1 MPDAE
6 LDEAVAPGM
15 NAARRDSSIP
25 EPPGRR
31 GLEPEAHVLVVEDDA
46 PMRHLIAKLLREN
59 GFRAT
64 GVRDGREMW
73 ETLRNTGVDLILLD
87 VMLPGQSG
95 LDLLRELRGKQGA
108 LPVVMV
114 TAKGAEADRVLG
126 LELGADDYL
135 PKPFG
140 RRELL
145 ARVRAVLR
153 RARPAAVAGPEGET
167 HRATREL
174 RFDGWTVDMAR
185 RELLSPGGAVVD
197 LSGAE
202 YDLLVAFLEHPHRV
216 LARDQ
221 ILELSR
227 GRLADPNDRSVD
239 VLVSRLRRKLE
250 EEGGTAMIKTVRGSG
265 YMFLPQVERL
275 A

>member
-1 MPDAE
+1 
-6 LDEAVAPGM
+6 M
-15 NAARRDSSIP
+15 NALRRSDP
-25 EPPGRR
+25 AAEPPGRR
-31 GLEPEAHVLVVEDDA
+31 GLDPEAHVLVVEDDA
-46 PMRHLIAKLLREN
+46 PMRHLIARLLREN

-73 ETLRNTGVDLILLD
+73 ETLRHAEVDLVLLD
-87 VMLPGQSG
+87 VMLPGESG
-95 LDLLRELRGKQGA
+95 LDLLRALRA
-108 LPVVMV
+108 WEDSPPVVMV
-114 TAKGAEADRVLG
+114 TAKGSEADRVLG
-126 LELGADDYL
+126 LDLGADDYL

-153 RARPAAVAGPEGET
+153 RARPTAAAEEAPSRGVV
-167 HRATREL
+167 RLL
-174 RFDGWTVDMAR
+174 RFDGWTVDLAR

-202 YDLLVAFLEHPHRV
+202 YDLLLAFLEHPHRV
-216 LARDQ
+216 LARGQ

-227 GRLADPNDRSVD
+227 GRLADPNDRSAD

-250 EEGGTAMIKTVRGSG
+250 GEESEEGKAAMIKTVRGAG
-265 YMFLPQVERL
+265 YMFLPSVERV

>member
-1 MPDAE
+1 MTEGSGPKDPPHADA
-6 LDEAVAPGM
+6 
-15 NAARRDSSIP
+15 
-25 EPPGRR
+25 PGRR
-31 GLEPEAHVLVVEDDA
+31 ALDPEAHVLVVEDDG
-46 PMRHLIAKLLREN
+46 PTRHLIARLLREN
-59 GFRAT
+59 GFRAS
-64 GVRDGREMW
+64 GARDGAEMR
-73 ETLRNTGVDLILLD
+73 ETLRHADVDLILLD
-87 VMLPGQSG
+87 VMLPGESG
-95 LDLLRELRGKQGA
+95 LDLLRALRAEPGSP
-108 LPVVMV
+108 PVVMV

-126 LELGADDYL
+126 LDLGADDYL

-153 RARPAAVAGPEGET
+153 RARPAAGLPPEGQP
-167 HRATREL
+167 RGAARLL
-174 RFDGWTVDMAR
+174 RFDGWTVDLAR
-185 RELLSPGGAVVD
+185 RELVSPGGAGVE

-202 YDLLVAFLEHPHRV
+202 YDLLLAFLEHPQRV

-250 EEGGTAMIKTVRGSG
+250 DEGGTAMIKTVRGAG
-265 YMFLPQVERL
+265 YVFLPEVERC

>member
-1 MPDAE
+1 
-6 LDEAVAPGM
+6 M
-15 NAARRDSSIP
+15 NPVRSGN
-25 EPPGRR
+25 PPIEGQGRR
-31 GLEPEAHVLVVEDDA
+31 GLGPEAHVLVVEDDA
-46 PMRHLIAKLLREN
+46 AMRHLIARLLREN
-59 GFRAT
+59 GFRST

-73 ETLRNTGVDLILLD
+73 ETLRNTEVDLILLD
-87 VMLPGQSG
+87 IMLPGASG
-95 LDLLRELRGKQGA
+95 LELLRGLRAERGS

-126 LELGADDYL
+126 LDLGADDYL

-153 RARPAAVAGPEGET
+153 RAHSPTATPAEPLA
-167 HRATREL
+167 HATVQRL
-174 RFDGWTVDMAR
+174 RFDCWTVDLAR
-185 RELLSPGGAVVD
+185 RELLAPGGTVVD

-202 YDLLVAFLEHPHRV
+202 YDLLLAFIEHPHRV
-216 LARDQ
+216 LARNQ

-250 EEGGTAMIKTVRGSG
+250 GKESGTAVIKTVRGSG
-265 YMFLPQVERL
+265 YMFVPAVERVV
-275 A
+275 

>member
-1 MPDAE
+1 MRQRPVGGRCPAWPM
-6 LDEAVAPGM
+6 L
-15 NAARRDSSIP
+15 NAAP
-25 EPPGRR
+25 AGRR
-31 GLEPEAHVLVVEDDA
+31 GADTAMRRALDPEAHVLVVEDDA
-46 PMRHLIAKLLREN
+46 AMRHLITRLLREN

-73 ETLRNTGVDLILLD
+73 ETLRNTAIDLVLLD
-87 VMLPGQSG
+87 VMLPGPSG
-95 LDLLRELRGKQGA
+95 LDLLRMLRAERAA

-114 TAKGAEADRVLG
+114 TAKGAEADRVIG

-145 ARVRAVLR
+145 ARIRAVLR
-153 RARPAAVAGPEGET
+153 RAGPSAGGPGGAARA
-167 HRATREL
+167 HRL
-174 RFDGWTVDMAR
+174 RFDRWTVDLAR
-185 RELLSPGGAVVD
+185 RELVAPGGAVVD

-202 YDLLVAFLEHPHRV
+202 YDLLLAFLEHPQRV

-250 EEGGTAMIKTVRGSG
+250 DGGTAMIKTVRGAG
-265 YMFLPQVERL
+265 YMFLPQVERG

>member
-1 MPDAE
+1 
-6 LDEAVAPGM
+6 M
-15 NAARRDSSIP
+15 NTVRSGGQSG

-31 GLEPEAHVLVVEDDA
+31 GIDPEAHVLVVEDDA
-46 PMRHLIAKLLREN
+46 AMRHLISRLLREN
-59 GFRAT
+59 GFRST

-73 ETLRNTGVDLILLD
+73 ETLRNTEIDLILLD
-87 VMLPGQSG
+87 VMLPGDSG
-95 LDLLRELRGKQGA
+95 LKLLRDLRAERGA

-114 TAKGAEADRVLG
+114 TAKGSEADRVLG
-126 LELGADDYL
+126 LDLGADDYL

-153 RARPAAVAGPEGET
+153 RTRTPTEAPVEPAA
-167 HRATREL
+167 RATVQRV
-174 RFDGWTVDMAR
+174 RFDGWTVDLAR
-185 RELLSPGGAVVD
+185 REVLAPGDTVVE

-202 YDLLVAFLEHPHRV
+202 YDLLLAFLEHPHRV
-216 LARDQ
+216 LARNQ

-250 EEGGTAMIKTVRGSG
+250 GETGGTTMIKTVRGAG
-265 YMFLPQVERL
+265 YMFLPAVERVV
-275 A
+275 

>member
-1 MPDAE
+1 MTRVPKD
-6 LDEAVAPGM
+6 P
-15 NAARRDSSIP
+15 SSA

-31 GLEPEAHVLVVEDDA
+31 GLDPEAHVLVVEDDT
-46 PMRHLIAKLLREN
+46 PTRHLIARLLREN

-73 ETLRNTGVDLILLD
+73 ETLRNAEVDLVLLD
-87 VMLPGQSG
+87 VMLPGESG
-95 LDLLRELRGKQGA
+95 LELLRGLHAERGT

-114 TAKGAEADRVLG
+114 TAKGTEADRVLG
-126 LELGADDYL
+126 LDLGADDYL
-135 PKPFG
+135 AKPFG

-153 RARPAAVAGPEGET
+153 RARPATAASEEVAVHAT
-167 HRATREL
+167 VHRL
-174 RFDGWTVDMAR
+174 RFDGWTVDLAR
-185 RELLSPGGAVVD
+185 RELLAPEGAVVD
-197 LSGAE
+197 LSGAG
-202 YDLLVAFLEHPHRV
+202 YALLLAFLEHPRRV

-250 EEGGTAMIKTVRGSG
+250 GKEGGTAMIKTVRGAG
-265 YMFLPQVERL
+265 YMFLPAVERV

>member
-1 MPDAE
+1 
-6 LDEAVAPGM
+6 M
-15 NAARRDSSIP
+15 NAALSGSP
-25 EPPGRR
+25 PGEPPGRR
-31 GLEPEAHVLVVEDDA
+31 GLDPEAHVLVVEDDA
-46 PMRHLIAKLLREN
+46 SMRHLIARLLREN
-59 GFRAT
+59 GFRST

-73 ETLRNTGVDLILLD
+73 ETLRNTEVDLILLD
-87 VMLPGQSG
+87 VMLPGHSG
-95 LDLLRELRGKQGA
+95 IELLRELRTERGA

-114 TAKGAEADRVLG
+114 TAKGSEADRVLG
-126 LELGADDYL
+126 LDLGADDYL

-153 RARPAAVAGPEGET
+153 RARPAPAEPAARTSVQ
-167 HRATREL
+167 RV
-174 RFDGWTVDMAR
+174 RFDSWTVDLAR
-185 RELLSPGGAVVD
+185 RELLGPGGTVVD

-202 YDLLVAFLEHPHRV
+202 YDLLLAFIEHPHRV
-216 LARDQ
+216 LARNQ

-250 EEGGTAMIKTVRGSG
+250 GKEGGTAMIKTVRGAG
-265 YMFLPQVERL
+265 YMFLPTVERVG
-275 A
+275 

>member
-1 MPDAE
+1 MSA
-6 LDEAVAPGM
+6 AQ
-15 NAARRDSSIP
+15 NAGSPS

-31 GLEPEAHVLVVEDDA
+31 ALEPEAHVLVVEDDA
-46 PMRHLIAKLLREN
+46 SMRHLIARLLRAN
-59 GFRAT
+59 GFRST

-73 ETLRNTGVDLILLD
+73 ETLRNTDVDLVLLD

-95 LDLLRELRGKQGA
+95 LELLRGLRIERSS
-108 LPVVMV
+108 LPVLMV
-114 TAKGAEADRVLG
+114 TAKGSEADRVLG
-126 LELGADDYL
+126 LDLGADDYL

-153 RARPAAVAGPEGET
+153 RARPQTAAPDGAMG
-167 HRATREL
+167 RATVQRL
-174 RFDGWTVDMAR
+174 RFDGWNVDLAR
-185 RELLSPGGAVVD
+185 RELFSPGGAVVD

-202 YDLLVAFLEHPHRV
+202 YDLLLAFLEHPHRV
-216 LARDQ
+216 LARNQ

-227 GRLADPNDRSVD
+227 GRLAEPNDRSVD

-250 EEGGTAMIKTVRGSG
+250 GEDSGTAMIKTVRGAG
-265 YMFLPQVERL
+265 YMFLPAVERI

>member
-1 MPDAE
+1 
-6 LDEAVAPGM
+6 M
-15 NAARRDSSIP
+15 NPARGVGPAGD
-25 EPPGRR
+25 PPGRR
-31 GLEPEAHVLVVEDDA
+31 GLDPEAHVLVVEDDA
-46 PMRHLIAKLLREN
+46 AMRHLIARLLREN
-59 GFRAT
+59 GLRAT

-73 ETLRNTGVDLILLD
+73 ETLRNTEVDLVLLD
-87 VMLPGQSG
+87 VMLPGDSG
-95 LDLLRELRGKQGA
+95 IDLLRDLRSERGA

-114 TAKGAEADRVLG
+114 TAKGSEADRVLG
-126 LELGADDYL
+126 LDLGADDYL

-153 RARPAAVAGPEGET
+153 RARPTAAPAGPAA
-167 HRATREL
+167 RATMHHQL
-174 RFDGWTVDMAR
+174 RFDGWIVDLAR
-185 RELLSPGGAVVD
+185 RELLAPGGSVVD

-202 YDLLVAFLEHPHRV
+202 YDLLLAFLEHPHRV
-216 LARDQ
+216 LARNQ

-250 EEGGTAMIKTVRGSG
+250 GEEGGTAMIKTVRGAG
-265 YMFLPQVERL
+265 YVFIPAVERVG
-275 A
+275 

>member
-1 MPDAE
+1 
-6 LDEAVAPGM
+6 M
-15 NAARRDSSIP
+15 NAAQIAGSSA

-31 GLEPEAHVLVVEDDA
+31 SLDPEAHVLVVEDDA
-46 PMRHLIAKLLREN
+46 SMRHLIARLLREN

-73 ETLRNTGVDLILLD
+73 ETLRNTDVDMVLLD

-95 LDLLRELRGKQGA
+95 LDLLRDLRSRRGS
-108 LPVVMV
+108 LPILMV
-114 TAKGAEADRVLG
+114 TAKGSEADRVLG
-126 LELGADDYL
+126 LDLGADDYL

-153 RARPAAVAGPEGET
+153 RARPPAAAPGRAVG
-167 HRATREL
+167 RATVHRL
-174 RFDGWTVDMAR
+174 RFEGWTVDLAR

-202 YDLLVAFLEHPHRV
+202 YDLLLAFLEHPHRV
-216 LARDQ
+216 LARNQ

-250 EEGGTAMIKTVRGSG
+250 GEEGGTAMIKTVRGAG
-265 YMFLPQVERL
+265 YMFLPAVERL

>member
-1 MPDAE
+1 
-6 LDEAVAPGM
+6 M
-15 NAARRDSSIP
+15 NALRSGGQSG

-31 GLEPEAHVLVVEDDA
+31 GIDPEAHVLVVEDDA
-46 PMRHLIAKLLREN
+46 AMRHLISRLLREN
-59 GFRAT
+59 GFRST

-73 ETLRNTGVDLILLD
+73 ETLRNTEVDLVLLD
-87 VMLPGQSG
+87 VMLPGDSG
-95 LDLLRELRGKQGA
+95 LELLRDLRAEHGA

-114 TAKGAEADRVLG
+114 TAKGSEADRVLG
-126 LELGADDYL
+126 LDLGADDYL

-153 RARPAAVAGPEGET
+153 RTRTPTEAPAEPAA
-167 HRATREL
+167 RAIVQRV
-174 RFDGWTVDMAR
+174 RFDGWTVDLAR
-185 RELLSPGGAVVD
+185 REVLAPGGTVVD

-202 YDLLVAFLEHPHRV
+202 YDLLLAFLEHPHRV
-216 LARDQ
+216 LARNQ

-250 EEGGTAMIKTVRGSG
+250 GETGGTAMIKTVRGAG
-265 YMFLPQVERL
+265 YMFLPAVERV

>member
-1 MPDAE
+1 MS
-6 LDEAVAPGM
+6 DEGWREAAWPGM
-15 NAARRDSSIP
+15 NAARRGGS
-25 EPPGRR
+25 PGRP
-31 GLEPEAHVLVVEDDA
+31 GLAPEAHVLVVEDDA
-46 PMRHLIAKLLREN
+46 PMRHLIGRLLREN

-64 GVRDGREMW
+64 GVRDGREMR
-73 ETLRNTGVDLILLD
+73 ETLRHAEVDLVLLD
-87 VMLPGQSG
+87 VMLPGESG
-95 LDLLRELRGKQGA
+95 LDLLRELRREQTS

-153 RARPAAVAGPEGET
+153 RARPTAAGPEEAA
-167 HRATREL
+167 HRGARQL
-174 RFDGWTVDMAR
+174 RFDGWTVDTAR
-185 RELLSPGGAVVD
+185 REVLAPGGAVVD
-197 LSGAE
+197 FSGAE
-202 YDLLVAFLEHPHRV
+202 YDLLLAFLEHPHRV

-250 EEGGTAMIKTVRGSG
+250 GEGGTAMIKTVRGSG
-265 YMFLPQVERL
+265 YMFLPHVERL